1 MLSRREKRVYGDA
14 IKDFRPT
21 IRTLLLQILEQK
33 LFNLRRKKQSIY
45 NEGAIFRPETDR
57 LKNMPLRY
65 IALVNDGEVVEMI
78 RVNEEAAEMLLSKKT
93 KMIEFDPK
101 KTIVKKGMSYS
112 NKKFTEQVVN
122 DKED

>member
-1 MLSRREKRVYGDA
+1 MLSKKEKKIYGDA

-21 IRTLLLQILEQK
+21 IKTLIVQILEQK

-45 NEGAIFRPETDR
+45 NEGAVFRPETDR
-57 LKNMPLRY
+57 LKFMPLRY
-65 IALVNDGEVVEMI
+65 IALVNDGVVVEMI
-78 RVNEEAAEMLLSKKT
+78 RVNEEAAEILLSKKT

-101 KTIVKKGMSYS
+101 ETIVKKGMSYS
-112 NKKFTEQVVN
+112 NKKFTEEVKN